1 MTIFV
6 VSFIVMLLAVVGMTA
21 GILAG
26 RPAIKGSC
34 GGLNQIGLGGE
45 CGGGCA
51 PEEKEICALKKA
63 AQETK

>member
-1 MTIFV
+1 MSIFV
-6 VSFIVMLLAVVGMTA
+6 ISFIVMLLAVVGMTA

-45 CGGGCA
+45 CGGGCSS
-51 PEEKEICALKKA
+51 EEKDICALKKA